1 MTSASSSRIVLVKEI
16 AEISNA
22 IAAAVEQQGAA
33 TSEIARNVEQAASG
47 TAAVTQEIGD
57 VRAVAG
63 QTDAGAEAALT
74 AAAELQQQAA
84 SLKSNVDDFL
94 QTIRTAA

>member
-1 MTSASSSRIVLVKEI
+1 VTSASSSRIVLVKEI

-57 VRAVAG
+57 VRAVAS